1 VTDPAVTDPAVTDP
15 GTAHPRTVQRPV
27 DPDAV
32 NAADAL
38 NAVDV
43 ITAAEAADLV
53 AADPAGDAE
62 PAQHLVLDAGP
73 GAGPEPTSTAPPQG
87 FSSLRRPAT
96 PRAERYALGRVLRR
110 RAGRSALGHWDP
122 PDDRTDPVDLVLA
135 TNEGRVPRLV
145 PVRIGRMA
153 SSPFAFLRGAAAI
166 MAEDF
171 ARLPSTGILPV
182 ICGDA
187 HLGNFGFY
195 ASPERDLVFDLNDFD
210 EAHPGAWEWD
220 LRRLVASV
228 WVAGRQNGSAE
239 EQCAAA
245 VARCVRAYRDHL
257 SHLAEQP
264 LLTRAYE
271 RVDLARLRDAATDP
285 TMLHEIERA
294 ARRARRK
301 TSDRALPRFTHGSG
315 GARRIVEEP
324 PLITRPAED
333 RVEQI
338 VDALDAYLGVL
349 STQWRRVV
357 GGYRVVD
364 VAHKVVGVG
373 SVGLRAYIALLEGSS
388 SDDVI
393 FLQLKQARRSVV
405 ARFVHGDRAWHAHQ
419 GQRVVQY
426 QKALQTVSDP
436 LLGWTSIGE
445 RQYYVRQFR
454 DMKGAVVVEGMDAA
468 ALADYAGVCG
478 LLLAKGHARTSGA
491 SMIAGYL
498 GRSDKVVD
506 ALCRF
511 ARRYADQTER
521 DHAALLAAV
530 RRGVLPAESGI

>member
-1 VTDPAVTDPAVTDP
+1 MTEFATTEPSPPRVHAAPADVEPVGAEPPDHVVLDSADP
-15 GTAHPRTVQRPV
+15 G
-27 DPDAV
+27 
-32 NAADAL
+32 
-38 NAVDV
+38 
-43 ITAAEAADLV
+43 
-53 AADPAGDAE
+53 
-62 PAQHLVLDAGP
+62 
-73 GAGPEPTSTAPPQG
+73 G
-87 FSSLRRPAT
+87 FASLRRPAP
-96 PRAERYALGRVLRR
+96 PRQERYALGRSLRE
-110 RAGRSALGHWDP
+110 RAGRSSLGRWDP
-122 PDDRTDPVDLVLA
+122 PADRTDPVDHVIA

-228 WVAGRQNGSAE
+228 WMAGRQNGSTE
-239 EQCAAA
+239 DLCAAA
-245 VARCVRAYRDHL
+245 VAGCVRSYRDHL
-257 SHLAEQP
+257 AHLAEQP
-264 LLTRAYE
+264 LLARAYE
-271 RVDLARLRDAATDP
+271 RVDMDRLRDTATHD
-285 TMLHEIERA
+285 TTREEIERA

-301 TSDRALPRFTHGSG
+301 TSDRALPRFTRDPSRDEDGDG
-315 GARRIVEEP
+315 VPDRVIVEEP
-324 PLITRPAED
+324 PLITRPDDTQYERIIA
-333 RVEQI
+333 
-338 VDALDAYLGVL
+338 ALDDYLATV
-349 STQWRRVV
+349 SSQWRRVL

-364 VAHKVVGVG
+364 IAHKVVGVG
-373 SVGLRAYIALLEGSS
+373 SVGLRAYIALCEGSS
-388 SDDVI
+388 SDDVL

-436 LLGWTSIGE
+436 LLGWTSVGD

-454 DMKGAVVVEGMDAA
+454 DMKGAIVVEGIDAA

-521 DHAALLAAV
+521 DHAALLGAI
-530 RRGVLPAESGI
+530 RRGVLPAEPGV